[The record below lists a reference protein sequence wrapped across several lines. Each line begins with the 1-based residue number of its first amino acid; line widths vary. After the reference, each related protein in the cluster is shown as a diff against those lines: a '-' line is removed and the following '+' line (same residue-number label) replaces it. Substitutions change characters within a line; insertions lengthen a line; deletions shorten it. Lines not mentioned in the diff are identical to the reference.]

1 MYRYNNSN
9 FVEYNYTHY
18 CTFVFNQFNSLNC
31 VTDTKLELN
40 NKHCFQSEAKKYR
53 TGIKYTHLKL
63 ISGGEFKRPK
73 VWSKPQMVVYEFEMQ
88 ERFLEN
94 QEYFDHYPSKYLI
107 MAQVHCLVMFAMKI
121 ILCAVQKTTITF
133 EYVNTVI

>member
-1 MYRYNNSN
+1 MKIKKK
-9 FVEYNYTHY
+9 
-18 CTFVFNQFNSLNC
+18 NQ
-31 VTDTKLELN
+31 K
-40 NKHCFQSEAKKYR
+40 EAKKYR

-63 ISGGEFKRPK
+63 ISGGEFKHPK
-73 VWSKPQMVVYEFEMQ
+73 VWSNTRMVVYEFEML

-121 ILCAVQKTTITF
+121 ILRAVQKTTITF
-133 EYVNTVI
+133 HYINTVIEGDVRIFENPSNINRKLILCDYS